1 MLGVAERG
9 IRKRIVFDGSVK
21 KKVPFNLYTKGKAE
35 VVLKAIFSLS
45 VILSESSL

>member
-9 IRKRIVFDGSVK
+9 IRKRIVLDGSV

-45 VILSESSL
+45 VLLSESSL